1 MRRVLVTGFEPFEGE
16 TLNPSWEVIKQ
27 LENTQ
32 LSGMALSVRQLPCV
46 FHRSIALLQ
55 QAIDEL
61 QPEIVIA
68 VGQAGGRA
76 DISLE
81 RVAINVDDARIADNA
96 GNQPIDRSIVP
107 DGPAAYFSRL
117 PIKAI
122 VANLRQAGIPASVS
136 HSAGTFVCN
145 HVMYGLLHH
154 IARLP
159 EVKGGFVH
167 IPYLP
172 EQAANK
178 PGMPSMAIP
187 TVLTALQLIILIS
200 QKTQQDLQQ
209 SEGTTH

>member
-16 TLNPSWEVIKQ
+16 TLNPSWEVIMQ